1 MLSTMRPLERIT
13 KDDGKLKP
21 VIITKLPDIF

>member
-13 KDDGKLKP
+13 EDDGKLKP
-21 VIITKLPDIF
+21 VVTKLPDIF